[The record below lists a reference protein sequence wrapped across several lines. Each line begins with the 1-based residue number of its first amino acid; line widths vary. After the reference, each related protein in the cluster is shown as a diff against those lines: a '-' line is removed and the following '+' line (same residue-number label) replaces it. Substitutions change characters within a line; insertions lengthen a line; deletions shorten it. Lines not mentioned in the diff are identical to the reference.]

1 MSAKAEAA
9 LTVDELRSRHTIS
22 IVEYARV
29 IGVSKDTAYEA
40 AARGEL
46 RVLRVGRRIMVP
58 TVCVLAEL
66 GVDAE
71 RPARQGS

>member
-1 MSAKAEAA
+1 MSAKAEP
-9 LTVDELRSRHTIS
+9 LTIAELRSRHTIS

-46 RVLRVGRRIMVP
+46 RVLRIGRRIMVP
-58 TVCVLAEL
+58 TVSVLAEL